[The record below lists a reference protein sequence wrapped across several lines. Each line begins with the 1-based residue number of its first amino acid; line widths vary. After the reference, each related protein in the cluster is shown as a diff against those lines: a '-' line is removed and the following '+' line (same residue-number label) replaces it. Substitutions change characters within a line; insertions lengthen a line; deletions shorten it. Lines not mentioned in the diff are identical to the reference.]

1 MKIDFFFSQIAN
13 KRFAYLNSNNVDVE
27 GEAVSYI
34 MTPIKAIVMSDGTN
48 IPFQNF
54 HDIAQE
60 IGGFDTSF
68 EDENFLDHTNNEDVG
83 MMLKNVN
90 GGLISTNI
98 LNKELPQ
105 PNPIITL
112 LDKAKLEETSIDI
125 RIEDIK
131 IPKKALTNRASS
143 TPRMPLVYAPVI
155 MINTSTIIGSK
166 TREITRAS
174 VSDTE
179 APLFGPFATRD
190 TGMLKGSFSLVRLAG
205 IG

>member
-1 MKIDFFFSQIAN
+1 
-13 KRFAYLNSNNVDVE
+13 
-27 GEAVSYI
+27 

-131 IPKKALTNRASS
+131 IPKKALYHTILDSFGEESIDNITDFIMMSIDIKEIKKSLRKAIHNIYNTESS
-143 TPRMPLVYAPVI
+143 
-155 MINTSTIIGSK
+155 K
-166 TREITRAS
+166 
-174 VSDTE
+174 
-179 APLFGPFATRD
+179 
-190 TGMLKGSFSLVRLAG
+190 
-205 IG
+205 